1 MSVALS
7 NSALRKR
14 LALSYCFFL
23 PTFLVRVHPLASAW
37 LQLVRFTVHL
47 ISRRCFSAN
56 QHSRYLYLREMLF
69 LARLFEHW
77 YALSLSRT
85 GCSYRM
91 SRNYGNR
98 ESCNVA
104 KNLTTLREVD
114 YFKFERSFYNFFEAR
129 YDLSIFI
136 RVSILL
142 SSLQREFLIDASS
155 NLFVFRPELSFN

>member
-1 MSVALS
+1 
-7 NSALRKR
+7 
-14 LALSYCFFL
+14 
-23 PTFLVRVHPLASAW
+23 
-37 LQLVRFTVHL
+37 
-47 ISRRCFSAN
+47 
-56 QHSRYLYLREMLF
+56 
-69 LARLFEHW
+69 
-77 YALSLSRT
+77 
-85 GCSYRM
+85 M